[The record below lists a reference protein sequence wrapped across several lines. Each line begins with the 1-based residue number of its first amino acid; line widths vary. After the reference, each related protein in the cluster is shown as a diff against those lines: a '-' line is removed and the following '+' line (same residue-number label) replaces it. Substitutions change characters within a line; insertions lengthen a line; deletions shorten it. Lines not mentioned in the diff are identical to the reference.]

1 MTFLSLKCRQ
11 YIIAKE
17 GFMKIL
23 LCSKKNKLVLK
34 TCTFKNYKPNL
45 PMKHLSALISAVIV
59 ILLIVFSFKSLMPDS
74 GALLSAPTTEFSAER
89 ALVPLREI
97 AKAPHYHGTEEHNS
111 VREYLSTALK
121 KIGLETQVQASF
133 VLSNSTRGLIKPKNI
148 VARLKGTGTGKSLVL
163 LSHYDSA
170 LVPSP
175 GASDA
180 GSGIVTILESLRA
193 YLASDKTPKNDI
205 IVLFTDAEEIGL
217 DGAALFVKEHPWAT
231 NVGLVLNFEAR
242 GSGGPSNM
250 IVETNGGNTNLVKA
264 FSNAEVPYPV
274 ASSLMY
280 SVYKMLPND
289 TDSTI
294 FREAGDIESIFFAFI
309 DDHYDYH
316 TANDTVENLDIE
328 SLQHQGS
335 YLLPLLHYFADADLG
350 SLKAMEDSVYVNIP
364 VVTFI
369 HYPFS
374 WILPM
379 LIIAFVLFFIVLFYG
394 VSKHKIH
401 IKAVLK
407 GFIPF
412 LVSLIICGILGFYGW
427 KFIESIY
434 PQYAEI
440 QHGFKYNGHWYI
452 SFFVCL
458 SLGILFKVY
467 SIFLK
472 NNTVQSSLAA
482 PLFLWLL
489 INTVV
494 FVFLKGAAFFIIP
507 VYFGI
512 FSWFILLKFQSIS
525 YIGMALLAAPAIFI
539 FAPLIQFFP
548 VGLGSD
554 HVVISS
560 VFVVLLFGLLL
571 TFFGFYK
578 RKRFLS
584 YLFFITAL
592 VFFIIAHTKSDFN
605 ETRNKP
611 NSLVYYKK
619 GDTNEAFWV
628 SYDKI
633 LDPWTK
639 QYLGENP
646 EEASKYVQSSAGSK
660 YNTGYRYAAKA
671 PSIAIPEPIIS
682 LLTDSVNNE
691 NRVIQ
696 FSIKPQRE
704 VHQLMVYSDTLNV
717 FKELKLNGVLAS
729 KNDSVGKKFYYRKNN
744 HLLRYYRADNDSL
757 TIEFS
762 LDSNASMPAFTLLE
776 YGFDLLENAEL
787 NVNPRDKTMM
797 PKPFVNTDAIILEQT
812 FSIEDLRIKKNNS
825 IN

>member
-1 MTFLSLKCRQ
+1 
-11 YIIAKE
+11 
-17 GFMKIL
+17 
-23 LCSKKNKLVLK
+23 
-34 TCTFKNYKPNL
+34 
-45 PMKHLSALISAVIV
+45 MKHLSAIISAVV
-59 ILLIVFSFKSLMPDS
+59 VVLLIVFSFQTLMPDS
-74 GALLSAPTTEFSAER
+74 GALLSAPATDFSAER
-89 ALVPLREI
+89 ALIPLREI
-97 AKAPHYHGTEEHNS
+97 AKAPHYHGTEEHNR
-111 VREYLSTALK
+111 VREYLSTALENL
-121 KIGLETQVQASF
+121 GLETQVQAGF

-148 VARLKGTGTGKSLVL
+148 VARLKGTVTGKSLVL

-170 LVPSP
+170 LVPSL

-180 GSGIVTILESLRA
+180 GSGVVTILESLRA
-193 YLASDKTPKNDI
+193 YLASNKTPANDI

-217 DGAALFVKEHPWAT
+217 DGASLFVKEHPWAT
-231 NVGLVLNFEAR
+231 NIGLVLNFEAR

-264 FSNAEVPYPV
+264 FSNANVPYPV
-274 ASSLMY
+274 SSSLMY

-294 FREAGDIESIFFAFI
+294 FMKEGDIESMFFAFI

-328 SLQHQGS
+328 TLQHQGS

-350 SLKAMEDSVYVNIP
+350 NLKAMEDSVYVNMP
-364 VVTFI
+364 LVTFI

-379 LIIAFVLFFIVLFYG
+379 LIIAFALFFVVLFYG
-394 VSKHKIH
+394 ISKRKINS
-401 IKAVLK
+401 KGVLK

-412 LVSLIICGILGFYGW
+412 LVSLIICGLLGFYGW
-427 KFIESIY
+427 KLTEGLY

-458 SLGILFKVY
+458 SLGVLFKVY
-467 SIFLK
+467 ARFLK
-472 NNTVQSSLAA
+472 RNTVQSALAA
-482 PLFLWLL
+482 PLFFWLL

-494 FVFLKGAAFFIIP
+494 FVYLKGAAFFIIP

-512 FSWFILLKFQSIS
+512 FSWFILLRFQTIS
-525 YIGMALLAAPAIFI
+525 YIGMALLAAPSIFI

-548 VGLGSD
+548 IGLGSD

-578 RKRFLS
+578 RKSFLG
-584 YLFFITAL
+584 YLFFVAAL
-592 VFFIIAHTKSDFN
+592 VFFIIAHTKSDFD

-619 GDTNEAFWV
+619 GDTKDAFWL

-646 EEASKYVQSSAGSK
+646 EKASKYVQSSAGSK

-671 PSIAIPEPIIS
+671 PSIEIPKPIIT
-682 LLTDSVNNE
+682 LLKDTLSNGFKTFS
-691 NRVIQ
+691 

-717 FKELKLNGVLAS
+717 FKDLKLNGVLAS
-729 KNDSVGKKFYYRKNN
+729 EDDSVGKKFYYRKNN

-762 LDSNASMPAFTLLE
+762 LDTNAAMPAFTLLE
-776 YGFDLLENAEL
+776 YGFDLLENAAL

-812 FSIEDLRIKKNNS
+812 FSIEDLRIKKNDS